1 MDARCLIGLKWGH
14 DEDNLHTRT
23 AWESPFYSCR
33 LSAVNFL
40 RCLTMVFM
48 FVCAHSVSWV
58 MSGTSE
64 QPIAFGT
71 ALVLIIIVLIINLLA
86 GGLRKYFE
94 KRLKLK

>member
-1 MDARCLIGLKWGH
+1 
-14 DEDNLHTRT
+14 
-23 AWESPFYSCR
+23 
-33 LSAVNFL
+33 
-40 RCLTMVFM
+40 MVFM

-64 QPIAFGT
+64 QPIAFGA

>member
-1 MDARCLIGLKWGH
+1 
-14 DEDNLHTRT
+14 
-23 AWESPFYSCR
+23 
-33 LSAVNFL
+33 
-40 RCLTMVFM
+40 MVLM

-71 ALVLIIIVLIINLLA
+71 ALVLIIIVLIINLLV